1 MKIKSPYLV
10 KPGARFRLKDW
21 PTNDTGS
28 FKAESEAQ
36 ENLEKHRRTL
46 GKLQEVLFAEAKH
59 ALLIV
64 LQAMDT
70 GGKDGTIRHIFT
82 GVNPQGV
89 NVTPFKVPTPLEAA
103 HDYLWRAHA
112 AVPRLGTI
120 GIFNR
125 SHYEDVLVTRVHKTI
140 SDKLAKRRFRE
151 INQFEEML
159 HDNNVT
165 ILKFFLHISHK
176 EQTARLKARCDDKEK
191 QYKISESDFHERVFW
206 HKYREYYEDA
216 IGATSQKHAPWFVIP
231 SDHKWYRNVA
241 VSQIVVDA
249 LDGMNLKYPQ
259 PTFDVSKVCSELY
272 EDNYR
277 QKQATAD

>member
-10 KPGARFRLKDW
+10 KPGAKFRLKEW
-21 PTNDTGS
+21 PTDDTGS
-28 FKAESEAQ
+28 FKDEADAQ
-36 ENLEKHRRTL
+36 NDLEKHCGTL
-46 GKLQEVLFAEAKH
+46 GKLQDVLFAEAKH

-89 NVTPFKVPTPLEAA
+89 DVTPFKVPTPFEAA
-103 HDYLWRAHA
+103 HDYLWRVHA

-125 SHYEDVLVTRVHKTI
+125 SHYEDVLVTRVHDTI
-140 SDKLAKRRFRE
+140 SDKVAKRRFRE

-159 HDNNVT
+159 YDNGVT

-176 EQTARLKARCDDKEK
+176 EQTARLKARCEEKEK
-191 QYKISESDFHERVFW
+191 HYKISESDFHERVYW
-206 HKYREYYEDA
+206 RKYQECYEDA
-216 IGATSQKHAPWFVIP
+216 IRATSQKHAPWFVIP
-231 SDHKWYRNVA
+231 ADHKWYRNVA
-241 VSQIVVDA
+241 VSRIIVEA
-249 LDGMNLKYPQ
+249 LKAMDLKYPQ
-259 PTFDVSKVCSELY
+259 PKFDVAKVCGEL
-272 EDNYR
+272 
-277 QKQATAD
+277 

>member
-1 MKIKSPYLV
+1 MKAKSPYLV
-10 KPGARFRLKDW
+10 KPHAKFRLKDW
-21 PTNDTGS
+21 STGDTGR
-28 FKAESEAQ
+28 FTEEEETQ
-36 ENLEKHRRTL
+36 EVLKEHRQTL
-46 GKLQEVLFAEAKH
+46 DNLQEVLFAEAKH

-89 NVTPFKVPTPLEAA
+89 DVTPFKVPTPLEAA

-112 AVPRLGTI
+112 AVPRCGKI

-140 SDKLAKRRFRE
+140 SDKVAERRFDE

-159 HDNNVT
+159 SDNGVT

-176 EQTARLKARCDDKEK
+176 EQTARLKERCEDKDK
-191 QYKISESDFHERVFW
+191 HYKIQESDFHERVYW
-206 HKYREYYEDA
+206 NKYQKFYEEA
-216 IGATSQKHAPWFVIP
+216 IGATSRKHAPWFVIP
-231 SDHKWYRNVA
+231 ADHKWYRNIA
-241 VSQIVVDA
+241 VSEIVVDA
-249 LDGMNLKYPQ
+249 LKAMDLKYPQ
-259 PTFDVSKVCSELY
+259 PAFDVSKLCGKV
-272 EDNYR
+272 
-277 QKQATAD
+277 

>member
-10 KPGARFRLKDW
+10 EPGAKFRLKDW
-21 PTNDTGS
+21 PSDDTGS
-28 FKAESEAQ
+28 FKDEPDAQSE
-36 ENLEKHRRTL
+36 LEKHCHILGTL
-46 GKLQEVLFAEAKH
+46 QDVLSAEAKH

-89 NVTPFKVPTPLEAA
+89 DVTPFKVPTPLEAA

-112 AVPRLGTI
+112 AVPRRGTI

-125 SHYEDVLVTRVHKTI
+125 SHYEDVLVTRVHKWI
-140 SDKLAKRRFRE
+140 SDKVARRRFRE

-159 HDNNVT
+159 HDNGVT

-191 QYKISESDFHERVFW
+191 HYKISESDFHERVYW
-206 HKYREYYEDA
+206 HKYQQCYEDA
-216 IGATSQKHAPWFVIP
+216 IGATSRKHAPWFVIP
-231 SDHKWYRNVA
+231 ADHKWYRNVA
-241 VSQIVVDA
+241 VSQVIVQA
-249 LDGMNLKYPQ
+249 LQRMDLKYPQ
-259 PTFDVSKVCSELY
+259 PTFDVSKVCSEV
-272 EDNYR
+272 
-277 QKQATAD
+277 